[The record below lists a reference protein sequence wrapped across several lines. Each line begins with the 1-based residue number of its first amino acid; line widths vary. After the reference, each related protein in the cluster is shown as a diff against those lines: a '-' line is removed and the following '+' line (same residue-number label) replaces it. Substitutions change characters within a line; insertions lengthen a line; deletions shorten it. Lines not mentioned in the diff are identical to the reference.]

1 MEEIY
6 MKLFYQDQAF
16 SFELL
21 RAASYAGYQ
30 GAEIG
35 ECLAT
40 AARIKEGDFE
50 GWFVEWEKTA
60 KRVEKMG
67 EDCLQRGHR
76 ISAREAFLRS
86 HNYYRTAEF
95 FLSPKDPKRNES
107 YKKSVSTFQKAM
119 ELMDFHVEK
128 VNIPYENTSLPGYFY
143 RAADSDSSTV
153 ERPALIGIGG
163 FDSTVEELYFCVA
176 APAIKRGYN
185 CLIFDGP
192 GQGAPLRLQNMTKRV
207 DFEVPVSAA
216 VDYLETRTDVDK
228 EKIALIGMSMG
239 GYYAPRAA
247 AFEKRI
253 KACIAYDVFYD
264 LWEATV
270 QRNPMLKQLEVLSAE
285 EIEQVLKKA
294 GQANSNLRWAIANS
308 MWVFGLDKASKI
320 PETLQQYSLK
330 GIAQNISCPVLIL
343 AGESDHFV
351 PLEQVDQFAN
361 ELTCEKTIRIFTAEE
376 GAEEHCQEG
385 NHSLFHQVAFDWLDE
400 VFQS

>member
-1 MEEIY
+1 
-6 MKLFYQDQAF
+6 MKLYYQDQAF

>member
-6 MKLFYQDQAF
+6 MKLYYQDQAF